1 MNKWEEYET
10 EKKLIVAKDAKDYES
25 QINALIKK
33 LKIWRFED
41 KTKREG
47 VREDD
52 RQLKRMEAEWW
63 TGSRYLEIYQGKVVK

>member
-33 LKIWRFED
+33 LKI
-41 KTKREG
+41 
-47 VREDD
+47 
-52 RQLKRMEAEWW
+52 
-63 TGSRYLEIYQGKVVK
+63 